1 LSCSAVEEEEEEEE
15 EEEDTSNDYM
25 FRFILSHAQAI
36 QDCIKQ
42 KNTT

>member
-1 LSCSAVEEEEEEEE
+1 
-15 EEEDTSNDYM
+15 M

-42 KNTT
+42 KNTTWERLNTSRNM